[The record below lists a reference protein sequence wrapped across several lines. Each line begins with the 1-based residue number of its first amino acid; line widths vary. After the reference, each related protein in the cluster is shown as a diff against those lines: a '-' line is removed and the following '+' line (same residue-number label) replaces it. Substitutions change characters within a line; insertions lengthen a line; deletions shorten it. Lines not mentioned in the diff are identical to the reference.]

1 MKLTTKTLKKIIK
14 EELETV
20 LHEAEEQ
27 KVQQAVDVGED
38 MVDTPVGDVVFK
50 ALDNDPKFQAALKQA
65 MSQMNE
71 EENMGMGDVG
81 GQYAAV
87 GGMAGMAAAAKP
99 MQVAFWSGV
108 LTKSLAPAALGV
120 LKAIGIASGGLALG
134 AVAGYL
140 IYKGLMAATKK

>member
-1 MKLTTKTLKKIIK
+1 MKPTKAQVTRMIK
-14 EELETV
+14 EEMETV

-27 KVQQAVDVGED
+27 KVQQAVAVGKD
-38 MVDTPVGDVVFK
+38 MVDTPVGDIVFK

-65 MSQMNE
+65 ISQMNE

-99 MQVAFWSGV
+99 MQAAFWSGV

-140 IYKGLMAATKK
+140 VYKGFIAVTKK